1 MLILVSISSSVSQLL
16 EPAQWWK
23 IQNSIWTSYSF
34 LGKDGKFLVFVPEE
48 LCTYI
53 LGLQRQPV
61 VFSPP
66 QREAGSG
73 SEPPSSWIS
82 MWPPPVAAACG
93 LVFSQA
99 GCRPLPASFCSCSLS
114 CDPWG
119 DYLSCLDL
127 SPGDDEERE
136 VEGFASYGAVIGL
149 SKDL

>member
-34 LGKDGKFLVFVPEE
+34 LGKDGKFLVFVPV
-48 LCTYI
+48 YI
-53 LGLQRQPV
+53 YFGAAKTASC
-61 VFSPP
+61 VFSSS
-66 QREAGSG
+66 EGSRVG
-73 SEPPSSWIS
+73 VGASIQLDFH
-82 MWPPPVAAACG
+82 VAVACG

>member
-73 SEPPSSWIS
+73 SEPPSSRIS
-82 MWPPPVAAACG
+82 MWPLPVAWSSPRQDAGPFRLPSALAPSPVTRG
-93 LVFSQA
+93 VTTFPVLISLLVMMKR
-99 GCRPLPASFCSCSLS
+99 GR
-114 CDPWG
+114 W
-119 DYLSCLDL
+119 
-127 SPGDDEERE
+127 
-136 VEGFASYGAVIGL
+136 
-149 SKDL
+149 KDLHHMGP